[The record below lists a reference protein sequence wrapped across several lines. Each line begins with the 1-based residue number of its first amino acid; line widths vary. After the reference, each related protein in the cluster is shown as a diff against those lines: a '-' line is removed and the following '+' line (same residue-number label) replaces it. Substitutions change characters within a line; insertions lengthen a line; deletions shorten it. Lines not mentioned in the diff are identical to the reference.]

1 MILEFM
7 LNYLWGIMI
16 IIGII
21 YAAITGNMAAVAD
34 GALNSSKEAVTLC
47 ITMLGVMSL
56 WTGLMEIAKKS
67 GLIDKCT
74 RLIQPIMKW
83 LFPGVPEDHEAMAHM
98 TTNMIANFFGLG
110 WAATPAGIRAM
121 KSLAE
126 LNKHSKTASYDMC
139 VFLVIN
145 ISSVQLIPIN
155 IIAYRSQ
162 YGSVNPTVITAP
174 AIIATTINTVA
185 AVVFCRLIKY
195 FEKKNGV

>member
-1 MILEFM
+1 
-7 LNYLWGIMI
+7 MI
-16 IIGII
+16 IIGIV
-21 YAAITGNMAAVAD
+21 YAALTGNMAAVAD
-34 GALNSSKEAVTLC
+34 GALNSSKEAITLC

-56 WTGLMEIAKKS
+56 WTGLMEIANKS
-67 GLIDKCT
+67 GLIGKCT
-74 RLIQPIMKW
+74 RLIQPIMIW
-83 LFPGVPEDHEAMAHM
+83 LFPGVPKDHEAMAHM

-126 LNKHSKTASYDMC
+126 LNKYSKTASYDMC

-174 AIIATTINTVA
+174 AIIATTVNTVA

-195 FEKKNGV
+195 FQKKRNTSG